1 MTAVST
7 KTANPRKLIEGSR
20 TISRPGSAV
29 VVKELLLTP
38 EGRAHLPLRRLFL
51 LYLDPFAYFMDASL
65 GPAWRR
71 RRP

>member
-7 KTANPRKLIEGSR
+7 KTASPRKLIEGSR

-38 EGRAHLPLRRLFL
+38 EGRAAITSGSRGIYQGAREHAGPPRTRPE
-51 LYLDPFAYFMDASL
+51 DPV
-65 GPAWRR
+65 PA
-71 RRP
+71 